1 MKKIIALTLLVFF
14 LYGPSAFAHT
24 GLESSTPAEGE
35 VVTEELQEMVL
46 AFNTELEKA
55 SSFTVKDAEGMEI
68 PLGVSVE
75 NDTMVGTLG
84 AAMADGEYTVNWNII
99 GADGHPIE
107 GSYAFTLKTGAETAV
122 PDVPKETEAPVETVQ
137 EVQAQ
142 PEEEA
147 GSSYT
152 LVLVLMVLIVVAAGT
167 LIWTAKRRAN

>member
-1 MKKIIALTLLVFF
+1 MKKIIGLTLLVF
-14 LYGPSAFAHT
+14 LLSGPSAFAHT

-107 GSYAFTLKTGAETAV
+107 GAYAFTLKTGAETAV
-122 PDVPKETEAPVETVQ
+122 PDVPKVTEAPAETVQ
-137 EVQAQ
+137 EVQAE
-142 PEEEA
+142 PEEA

-152 LVLVLMVLIVVAAGT
+152 LVLVLMALIVVAAGT